1 MEIKRN
7 IGDVCLTVVLTDDEV
22 RECYDEY
29 RHIDD
34 MSAVRQYV
42 FGAYNLKQ
50 EDKEML
56 LDIGVV
62 DRAATKMRKYMDG
75 GDKMDVA
82 IVRALGD
89 VVRMLH
95 NN

>member
-1 MEIKRN
+1 MEIKRD
-7 IGDVCLTVVLTDDEV
+7 IGGVCLTVALTDDEV
-22 RECYDEY
+22 RECYNEY

-34 MSAVRQYV
+34 MDAVRQYV
-42 FGAYNLKQ
+42 SGAYNLKKD
-50 EDKEML
+50 DKEML
-56 LDIGVV
+56 LDVGVV
-62 DRAATKMRKYMDG
+62 DKAATKMRKYMDG